1 MAPATPVA
9 LQELAVDVAPSADAA
24 LLSGRLLTGEL
35 SVEGACEQVSAH
47 FLTGGEAEIVVL
59 ALTLTPPED
68 RGPWLHLGDR
78 VWLREWV
85 TPGSP
90 CHSVPRDGSEGAL
103 TMPYLSQRARDEIV
117 ALTDRDL
124 LPPEA
129 ATDRDELEQCGTA
142 AIVSCALQ
150 RDAAMYGSL
159 SVGRSTPGPWSQ
171 QLLADYRLLAA
182 ALAAGLAAQHARSLL
197 TDALA
202 VGDQARHVQ
211 QQFFATV
218 GHELRT
224 PLSTI
229 IGYAELLADQAERQP
244 PGEFAA

>member
-35 SVEGACEQVSAH
+35 SVEGACERVSAH
-47 FLTGGEAEIVVL
+47 FLAGGEAEMVVL

-85 TPGSP
+85 APGSP

-124 LPPEA
+124 LPAEG

-150 RDAAMYGSL
+150 RDAVMYGSL
-159 SVGRSTPGPWSQ
+159 SVARSIPGPWSQ
-171 QLLADYRLLAA
+171 QLLAD
-182 ALAAGLAAQHARSLL
+182 
-197 TDALA
+197 
-202 VGDQARHVQ
+202 
-211 QQFFATV
+211 
-218 GHELRT
+218 
-224 PLSTI
+224 
-229 IGYAELLADQAERQP
+229 
-244 PGEFAA
+244 